1 MSTQESESALD
12 AIVQQTWKR
21 ARTSQEI
28 GAFLTRR
35 FAALDMSNSEEFD
48 DIEDLKQSDFEL
60 AA

>member
-21 ARTSQEI
+21 ARTTQEI
-28 GAFLTRR
+28 SDFLTRR
-35 FAALDMSNSEEFD
+35 FAALDEFDSEELDTF
-48 DIEDLKQSDFEL
+48 SL

>member
-21 ARTSQEI
+21 ARTTQEI
-28 GAFLTRR
+28 SSFLNRR
-35 FAALDMSNSEEFD
+35 FAALDEVD
-48 DIEDLKQSDFEL
+48 SDELDSFSL

>member
-21 ARTSQEI
+21 ARTTQEI

-35 FAALDMSNSEEFD
+35 FAALDELSVTDAGE
-48 DIEDLKQSDFEL
+48 EL
-60 AA
+60 ADLN